1 MRREL
6 ATSNFSSFLFSL
18 LIFLLI
24 SEIQARRLQQ
34 VECSS
39 SCGDIKNI
47 SYPFR
52 LKDDPAGCGDHNYE
66 LSCQSN
72 KAILEL
78 YSGKYHVKRISYAG
92 WKITLVDVDFANG
105 SCSLPH
111 KSLSETE
118 LFVVTII
125 DADET
130 KCLLKTLL
138 SLNVTGSK
146 FAFSQFAL
154 NNNQTLALVNCTEK
168 IAQSSSLIEEVV
180 PIDCTSDD
188 KNFAYDSMDALPS
201 NCSRWR
207 TASDPF
213 GFITGRMEMVWEA
226 LDGCYGCDKSGN
238 YCGFNFLTSST
249 I

>member
-1 MRREL
+1 MRRNRV
-6 ATSNFSSFLFSL
+6 TGP
-18 LIFLLI
+18 
-24 SEIQARRLQQ
+24 EIRF
-34 VECSS
+34 
-39 SCGDIKNI
+39 
-47 SYPFR
+47 PFR
-52 LKDDPAGCGDHNYE
+52 LRIQPVFCGLEGFE
-66 LSCQSN
+66 LSCFNNNTHLQIPSSSSN
-72 KAILEL
+72 SSHAFYVQE
-78 YSGKYHVKRISYAG
+78 ISF
-92 WKITLVDVDFANG
+92 LH
-105 SCSLPH
+105 S
-111 KSLSETE
+111 
-118 LFVVTII
+118 VVTII

-130 KCLLKTLL
+130 KCPLKTLL

-213 GFITGRMEMVWEA
+213 VSQGREINLEIEEDGDEEIAKKLAIVGLWCIQWNPIDRPFMTMVMQMLEGDVHCLEIPPNKPFVASDIEMVQ
-226 LDGCYGCDKSGN
+226 KS
-238 YCGFNFLTSST
+238 
-249 I
+249 